1 MKPSEEI
8 FLFKQ
13 LCQLV
18 TSSLSKSE
26 RYYDFP
32 EMARL
37 RIVSFLAACLLVIIL
52 AGAWGTMFLMA
63 DFLPDN
69 VVSATIYTSALYAMV
84 CANFW
89 VAWLVL
95 TRLSAM
101 INYLPGSYGPLLIS
115 GLMLMW
121 LLLSVSDSVES
132 DLNQQERYVLVLA
145 WALTCL
151 RPALFARVNA
161 KK

>member
-13 LCQLV
+13 LCQFV
-18 TSSLSKSE
+18 TNNLSKSV

-32 EMARL
+32 EVARL
-37 RIVSFLAACLLVIIL
+37 KITSFLAACLLVVLIV
-52 AGAWGTMFLMA
+52 GAWGIMSLIENY
-63 DFLPDN
+63 LPAN
-69 VVSATIYTSALYAMV
+69 TVGTVIYTTTLYTMV

-89 VAWLVL
+89 VAWLLL

-101 INYLPGSYGPLLIS
+101 INYLPDSNGPLLIS

-121 LLLSVSDSVES
+121 LLLSVSDSAES

-151 RPALFARVNA
+151 RPALFARVNT